1 MNAPNDPL
9 SQSLADEAAEL
20 PFRAASAARQRNVQR
35 RQNRERLAQAAVL
48 SLFGVLAWNFV
59 VPQTEPFT
67 TIAVHSPGFT
77 TPDLS
82 PEPDSPVAQPFEPFE
97 NPSPR
102 EGSVSVTLPLPSGL
116 DSEQAKFVEAVGDV
130 PLLFVRDDSGKV
142 TRIHIVHR

>member
-9 SQSLADEAAEL
+9 FQSLADEAADL
-20 PFRAASAARQRNVQR
+20 PVRAASAARQRNIQR
-35 RQNRERLAQAAVL
+35 RQNRQRLVLATVL
-48 SLFGVLAWNFV
+48 SLFGVIAWNFV
-59 VPQTEPFT
+59 VTKSEPFT
-67 TIAVHSPGFT
+67 TIALHSPGVT
-77 TPDLS
+77 TPELS
-82 PEPDSPVAQPFEPFE
+82 PEPDSPIAQPFETFE